1 MDEIKIE
8 LALEIMQLKIVHY
21 IKDYKGEDKEK
32 FKRELKD
39 LIDEREKIYE
49 LDTDTIDKVY
59 NVYVEEIKR
68 YKNKI

>member
-8 LALEIMQLKIVHY
+8 LALEIMQLKIVYY

>member
-32 FKRELKD
+32 FKRE
-39 LIDEREKIYE
+39 
-49 LDTDTIDKVY
+49 
-59 NVYVEEIKR
+59 
-68 YKNKI
+68 